1 MLIISHPS
9 TLMGIE
15 NDTHQTRGGTTTIQ
29 NLTGIENNI
38 YNHKDSAPNI
48 SIGIENDT
56 QHTKGKDFA
65 LLRAENEN
73 SPLKPGCL
81 FYLPICFPCG

>member
-29 NLTGIENNI
+29 KL
-38 YNHKDSAPNI
+38 A
-48 SIGIENDT
+48 GIENDT
-56 QHTKGKDFA
+56 QQLGAPFSA
-65 LLRAENEN
+65 N
-73 SPLKPGCL
+73 
-81 FYLPICFPCG
+81 FYGNLA